1 MHKQLLAVLAFF
13 MVAQTFGTKH
23 AIGSGIPSPGDFYL
37 IARDRVGD
45 FAGSHKVFKRTA
57 AGLHKV
63 SYCKREYWVRAHTVA
78 WTLVEV
84 ENNRAVRLEFNF
96 GKGWRPI
103 CDHPEQ
109 QVTLSDIGLA
119 GDPREIL
126 AKPERPSGSLS
137 LFGAISKS
145 LREETETY
153 AP

>member
-1 MHKQLLAVLAFF
+1 
-13 MVAQTFGTKH
+13 MVAQTFGAKH
-23 AIGSGIPSPGDFYL
+23 AIASGIPSPGDFYL

-45 FAGSHKVFKRTA
+45 FSGSHKVFRRTA
-57 AGLHKV
+57 VGLHKV
-63 SYCKREYWVRAHTVA
+63 SYCKRDYWVRAHTVA
-78 WTLVEV
+78 WTLVEA

-126 AKPERPSGSLS
+126 AKPETNSGALS
-137 LFGAISKS
+137 LFGVISKS
-145 LREETETY
+145 LREDVEVY
-153 AP
+153 GP